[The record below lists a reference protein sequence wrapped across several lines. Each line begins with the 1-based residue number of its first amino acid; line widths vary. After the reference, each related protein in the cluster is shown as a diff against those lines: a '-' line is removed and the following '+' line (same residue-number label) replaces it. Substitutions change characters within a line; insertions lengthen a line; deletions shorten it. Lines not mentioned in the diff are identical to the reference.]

1 MSHLFLC
8 DRALVHT
15 RAPAL
20 CLFYWAILSIWSEE
34 CINLDGH
41 RISPIPPAPC
51 IICAHARSAAALLF
65 ARPLFHPYLKSL
77 KGQASAAERGCIII
91 NNASF
96 CTCVMPAYCVYYI
109 PNEIKKISSVLKHS
123 RSGERSYTHNVCEKA
138 AMMTPC
144 GEKER
149 NSLALSL
156 LCIRGKPV
164 ETVHLS
170 PGGERKRSC
179 QRVRCT
185 GGRRSRLEN
194 TKLNWLSRREAQAAF
209 LRLHTRDF
217 GRTAPQWIIMTVIL
231 NLHVRALRESEILK
245 LALCHTV
252 QLLLAPLHAANLWI
266 MNIFTW
272 FPDLDNT

>member
-51 IICAHARSAAALLF
+51 IICAHARSAADLLF

-77 KGQASAAERGCIII
+77 KGPASAAERGCIII

-123 RSGERSYTHNVCEKA
+123 RSGERSYTHKHTTCAKKPQWWHRVVKRR
-138 AMMTPC
+138 
-144 GEKER
+144 GI
-149 NSLALSL
+149 LSL
-156 LCIRGKPV
+156 FLFCVYAESPWRPFIYHPAASGSAVVNACAAP
-164 ETVHLS
+164 TV
-170 PGGERKRSC
+170 G
-179 QRVRCT
+179 
-185 GGRRSRLEN
+185 
-194 TKLNWLSRREAQAAF
+194 
-209 LRLHTRDF
+209 
-217 GRTAPQWIIMTVIL
+217 
-231 NLHVRALRESEILK
+231 AL
-245 LALCHTV
+245 V
-252 QLLLAPLHAANLWI
+252 
-266 MNIFTW
+266 
-272 FPDLDNT
+272 